1 MMFTQNTAIVCTGLK
16 HAAETERMYTPKEP
30 ELRQA
35 TKRPET
41 AARAR
46 PRPGSLLD
54 LVSDDEDDF
63 RPAYHPSQT
72 AETSRTPFSP
82 NRQQAAISE
91 QINTPPTPVKGQIM
105 GYVAAL
111 RAIGPDDVFQWLKD
125 GLLWIIG
132 ATVLCMAAAL
142 IYAMAAQPRYTVYT
156 DLVID
161 PANLQVVNDDVFGN
175 SPLRDSQLLEVESKL
190 RVLTSRNVLT
200 RVIDS
205 MNLTQDEE
213 FVKPGLFD
221 GIKQLFSSASKD
233 ETEQAKML
241 SAIRALA
248 ERVEARREERSFVV
262 SLGVYTDSPEKS
274 VAVSDAMVDAFEKEI
289 FESAAQSAG
298 RVATTL
304 NDRLEELRR
313 NVTSAEAKVE
323 EFKRRNGLQS
333 ANGELVS
340 TQLVAELNT
349 QVLTAQQRFIEL
361 ETRYKQMQDAISTGR
376 TSTASVFASPAMTA
390 LRQDYDQALLQLNSL
405 KLTYGTRHPRIT
417 AANSDLSTLKAS
429 IDNEARRIADTAF
442 GDMNQAKSALA
453 ALQGKAS
460 EQQTTVYM
468 DNDSQVELRDLERDA
483 RAKAALYETHLT
495 RAQQITEQQQI
506 NTSNIRVIS
515 RAMPPQSRSWP
526 PRTLLLLAA
535 GAFAGIA
542 IGIGLALLFGI
553 LRALRQHQ
561 PRTG

>member
-1 MMFTQNTAIVCTGLK
+1 
-16 HAAETERMYTPKEP
+16 MYTPKEP
-30 ELRQA
+30 DLRQA
-35 TKRPET
+35 MKRPET
-41 AARAR
+41 VARSR

-54 LVSDDEDDF
+54 LVSDEDDDL
-63 RPAYHPSQT
+63 RPAHQASMA
-72 AETSRTPFSP
+72 AETARAAFSP
-82 NRQQAAISE
+82 NRQQAAIAE
-91 QINTPPTPVKGQIM
+91 QINTPSTPVKGQIM

-111 RAIGPDDVFQWLKD
+111 RAIGPDDVFHWLKD

-132 ATVLCMAAAL
+132 ATAVCMAAAFF
-142 IYAMAAQPRYTVYT
+142 YAMTSQPRYTVYT

-161 PANLQVVNDDVFGN
+161 PSNLQVVSDDVFGSN
-175 SPLRDSQLLEVESKL
+175 PQRDSQLLEVESKL
-190 RVLTSRNVLT
+190 RILTSRNVLT

-205 MNLTQDEE
+205 MNLTQDPE
-213 FVKPGLFD
+213 FVKPGILG
-221 GIKQLFSSASKD
+221 GIKELFSSASKD
-233 ETEQAKML
+233 ETQQAKML
-241 SAIRALA
+241 DATRALA

-262 SLGVYTDSPEKS
+262 SLGVYTDNPEKS
-274 VAVSDAMVDAFEKEI
+274 VALSDAIVDAFEKEI

-313 NVTSAEAKVE
+313 NVTNAEAKVE
-323 EFKRRNGLQS
+323 EFKRQKGLQS
-333 ANGELVS
+333 SNGELVS

-349 QVLTAQQRFIEL
+349 QVLTAQQRYIEL
-361 ETRYKQMQDAISTGR
+361 ETRYKQMQEAISTGR
-376 TSTASVFASPAMTA
+376 TGTASVFVSPSMTS

-417 AANSDLSTLKAS
+417 AANSDLTTLKAS
-429 IDNEARRIADTAF
+429 INNEARRIADAAL
-442 GDMNQAKSALA
+442 GDMNQAKSALT
-453 ALQGKAS
+453 ALQGKAN

-526 PRTLLLLAA
+526 PRTLILLAV

-542 IGIGLALLFGI
+542 IGVGLALLFGI
-553 LRALRQHQ
+553 LRALRQHR
-561 PRTG
+561 PRAG

>member
-1 MMFTQNTAIVCTGLK
+1 
-16 HAAETERMYTPKEP
+16 MYTPKEP
-30 ELRQA
+30 DLRQA
-35 TKRPET
+35 LKRPET
-41 AARAR
+41 VARSR

-54 LVSDDEDDF
+54 LVSGEDEDF
-63 RPAYHPSQT
+63 RPAHHASAA
-72 AETSRTPFSP
+72 AETARATFSP
-82 NRQQAAISE
+82 SRQQATIAE
-91 QINTPPTPVKGQIM
+91 TINTPPAPVKGQIM

-111 RAIGPDDVFQWLKD
+111 RAIGPDDVFHWLKD
-125 GLLWIIG
+125 GLLWIVG
-132 ATVLCMAAAL
+132 ATALCVAAAL
-142 IYAMAAQPRYTVYT
+142 IYAMTAQPRYTVYT

-161 PANLQVVNDDVFGN
+161 PSNLQVVNDDVFGSN
-175 SPLRDSQLLEVESKL
+175 PQRDSQLLEVESKL
-190 RVLTSRNVLT
+190 RILTSRNVLT

-205 MNLTQDEE
+205 MNLTQDPE
-213 FVKPGLFD
+213 FVKPGILG
-221 GIKQLFSSASKD
+221 GIKELFSSASKD
-233 ETEQAKML
+233 ETQQAKML
-241 SAIRALA
+241 GATRALA

-262 SLGVYTDSPEKS
+262 SLGVYTDNPEKS
-274 VAVSDAMVDAFEKEI
+274 VTLSDAIVDAFEKEI

-313 NVTSAEAKVE
+313 NVTNAEAKVE
-323 EFKRRNGLQS
+323 EFKRQKGLQS
-333 ANGELVS
+333 SNGELVS
-340 TQLVAELNT
+340 SQLVAELNT
-349 QVLTAQQRFIEL
+349 QVLTAQQRYIEL
-361 ETRYKQMQDAISTGR
+361 ETRYKQMQEAISTGR
-376 TSTASVFASPAMTA
+376 TGTASVFVSPSMTS

-417 AANSDLSTLKAS
+417 AANSDLATLKAS
-429 IDNEARRIADTAF
+429 INNEARRIADAAL

-453 ALQGKAS
+453 ALQGKAN

-526 PRTLLLLAA
+526 PRTLILLAA

-542 IGIGLALLFGI
+542 IGVGLALLFGI

-561 PRTG
+561 PRTA

>member
-1 MMFTQNTAIVCTGLK
+1 
-16 HAAETERMYTPKEP
+16 MYTPKEP
-30 ELRQA
+30 DLRQA
-35 TKRPET
+35 MKRPET
-41 AARAR
+41 VAR

-63 RPAYHPSQT
+63 RSAHQAFTITET
-72 AETSRTPFSP
+72 ARATFSP
-82 NRQQAAISE
+82 NRQQAAIAE
-91 QINTPPTPVKGQIM
+91 QINTPSMPVKGQIM

-111 RAIGPDDVFQWLKD
+111 RAIGPDDVFLWLKD
-125 GLLWIIG
+125 GLLWIVG
-132 ATVLCMAAAL
+132 ATVLCIAAAL
-142 IYAMAAQPRYTVYT
+142 IYAMFAQPRYTVYT

-161 PANLQVVNDDVFGN
+161 PSNLQVVNDDVFGS

-190 RVLTSRNVLT
+190 RILTSRNVLT

-205 MNLTQDEE
+205 LNLTQDPE
-213 FVKPGLFD
+213 FVKPGMFD
-221 GIKQLFSSASKD
+221 GIKQLISSASKD
-233 ETEQAKML
+233 ETQQAKML
-241 SAIRALA
+241 GATRALA

-262 SLGVYTDSPEKS
+262 SLGVYTDSPAKS
-274 VAVSDAMVDAFEKEI
+274 VTLSDAIVDAFEKEI

-304 NDRLEELRR
+304 NDRLDELRR
-313 NVTSAEAKVE
+313 NVTNAEAKVE
-323 EFKRRNGLQS
+323 EFKRQKGLQS
-333 ANGELVS
+333 SNGELVS

-349 QVLTAQQRFIEL
+349 QVLTAQQRYIEL
-361 ETRYKQMQDAISTGR
+361 ETRYKQMQEAISTGR
-376 TSTASVFASPAMTA
+376 TGTASVFASPAMTA

-417 AANSDLSTLKAS
+417 AALSDLSTLKTS
-429 IDNEARRIADTAF
+429 INTEARRIADAAF
-442 GDMNQAKSALA
+442 GDKNQAKSALS
-453 ALQGKAS
+453 ALQGKAN
-460 EQQTTVYM
+460 EQQTNVYM

-526 PRTLLLLAA
+526 PRTLILLAV

-553 LRALRQHQ
+553 LRALRQYR

>member
-1 MMFTQNTAIVCTGLK
+1 
-16 HAAETERMYTPKEP
+16 MYTPKEP
-30 ELRQA
+30 DLRQA
-35 TKRPET
+35 LKRPET
-41 AARAR
+41 VARSR

-54 LVSDDEDDF
+54 LVSDEDEDF
-63 RPAYHPSQT
+63 RPAHHASAA
-72 AETSRTPFSP
+72 AETARATFSP
-82 NRQQAAISE
+82 SRQQATIAE
-91 QINTPPTPVKGQIM
+91 HINTPPAPVKGQIM

-111 RAIGPDDVFQWLKD
+111 RAIGPDDVFHWLKD
-125 GLLWIIG
+125 GLLWIVG
-132 ATVLCMAAAL
+132 ATALCVAAAL
-142 IYAMAAQPRYTVYT
+142 IYAMTAQPRYTVYT

-161 PANLQVVNDDVFGN
+161 PSNLQVVNDDVFGSN
-175 SPLRDSQLLEVESKL
+175 PQRDSQLLEVESKL
-190 RVLTSRNVLT
+190 RILTSRNVLT

-205 MNLTQDEE
+205 MNLTQDPE
-213 FVKPGLFD
+213 FVKPGILG
-221 GIKQLFSSASKD
+221 GIKELFSSASKD
-233 ETEQAKML
+233 ETQQAKML
-241 SAIRALA
+241 GATRALA

-262 SLGVYTDSPEKS
+262 SLGVYTDNPEKS
-274 VAVSDAMVDAFEKEI
+274 VTLSDAIVDAFEKEI

-313 NVTSAEAKVE
+313 NVTNAEAKVE
-323 EFKRRNGLQS
+323 EFKRQKGLQS
-333 ANGELVS
+333 SNGELVS

-349 QVLTAQQRFIEL
+349 QVLTAQQRYIEL
-361 ETRYKQMQDAISTGR
+361 ETRYKQMQEAISTGR
-376 TSTASVFASPAMTA
+376 TGTASVFVSPSMTS

-417 AANSDLSTLKAS
+417 AANSDLATLKAS
-429 IDNEARRIADTAF
+429 INNEARRIADAAL

-453 ALQGKAS
+453 ALQGKAN

-526 PRTLLLLAA
+526 PRTLILLAA

-542 IGIGLALLFGI
+542 IGVGLALLFGI

-561 PRTG
+561 PRTA

>member
-1 MMFTQNTAIVCTGLK
+1 
-16 HAAETERMYTPKEP
+16 MYTPKEP
-30 ELRQA
+30 DLRQA
-35 TKRPET
+35 MKRPEP
-41 AARAR
+41 AVRSR
-46 PRPGSLLD
+46 PRAGSLLD

-63 RPAYHPSQT
+63 HPARHASAA
-72 AETSRTPFSP
+72 AETARATFSP
-82 NRQQAAISE
+82 TRQQAAIAE
-91 QINTPPTPVKGQIM
+91 QINAPSTPVKGQIM

-111 RAIGPDDVFQWLKD
+111 RAIGPDDILLWLKD
-125 GLLWIIG
+125 GLLWIVG
-132 ATVLCMAAAL
+132 ATALCVAAAL
-142 IYAMAAQPRYTVYT
+142 IYAMTAQPRYTVYT

-161 PANLQVVNDDVFGN
+161 PSNLQVVNDDVFGSN
-175 SPLRDSQLLEVESKL
+175 PQRDSQLLEVESKL
-190 RVLTSRNVLT
+190 RILTSRNVLT

-205 MNLTQDEE
+205 MNLTQDPE
-213 FVKPGLFD
+213 FVKPGLLG
-221 GIKQLFSSASKD
+221 GIKELFSSASKD
-233 ETEQAKML
+233 ETQQAKL
-241 SAIRALA
+241 LGATRALS

-262 SLGVYTDSPEKS
+262 SLGVYTDNPEKS
-274 VAVSDAMVDAFEKEI
+274 VTLSDAIVDAFEKEI

-313 NVTSAEAKVE
+313 NVTDAEAKVE
-323 EFKRRNGLQS
+323 EFKRQKGLQS
-333 ANGELVS
+333 SNGELVS
-340 TQLVAELNT
+340 SQLVAELNT
-349 QVLTAQQRFIEL
+349 QVLTAQQRYIEL
-361 ETRYKQMQDAISTGR
+361 ETRYKQMQEAISTGR
-376 TSTASVFASPAMTA
+376 TGTASVFVSPSMTS

-417 AANSDLSTLKAS
+417 AANSDLATLKAS
-429 IDNEARRIADTAF
+429 INNEARRIADAAL

-453 ALQGKAS
+453 ALQGKAN

-526 PRTLLLLAA
+526 PRTLILLAV

-542 IGIGLALLFGI
+542 IGVGLALLFGI
-553 LRALRQHQ
+553 LRALRQEQ
-561 PRTG
+561 PRAG

>member
-1 MMFTQNTAIVCTGLK
+1 
-16 HAAETERMYTPKEP
+16 MYTPKEP
-30 ELRQA
+30 DLRQA
-35 TKRPET
+35 IKRPET
-41 AARAR
+41 VARSR

-54 LVSDDEDDF
+54 LVSDDDEDF
-63 RPAYHPSQT
+63 RPAHQAST
-72 AETSRTPFSP
+72 ADEAARPTFTP
-82 NRQQAAISE
+82 NRQQAAIAE
-91 QINTPPTPVKGQIM
+91 QINAPSTPVKGQIM

-132 ATVLCMAAAL
+132 ATVLCVAAAL
-142 IYAMAAQPRYTVYT
+142 IYAMVAQPRYTVYT

-161 PANLQVVNDDVFGN
+161 PANLQVVSDDVFGN

-213 FVKPGLFD
+213 FVKPGLLD
-221 GIKQLFSSASKD
+221 GLKQLFSSATKD
-233 ETEQAKML
+233 ETQQTKML

-274 VAVSDAMVDAFEKEI
+274 VALSGAIVDAFEKEI

-313 NVTSAEAKVE
+313 NVTNAEAKVE
-323 EFKRRNGLQS
+323 EFKRQKGLQS
-333 ANGELVS
+333 SNGELVS
-340 TQLVAELNT
+340 TRLVAELNT
-349 QVLTAQQRFIEL
+349 QVLTAQQRYIEL
-361 ETRYKQMQDAISTGR
+361 ETRYKQMQQAISTGQ
-376 TSTASVFASPAMTA
+376 TGTASVFVSPTMTA

-405 KLTYGTRHPRIT
+405 KLTYGARHPRIT
-417 AANSDLSTLKAS
+417 AANSDLTTLKAS
-429 IDNEARRIADTAF
+429 INNEARRIADAAL

-453 ALQGKAS
+453 ALQGKAN

-495 RAQQITEQQQI
+495 RSQQITEQQQI

-526 PRTLLLLAA
+526 PRTLILLAL

-542 IGIGLALLFGI
+542 TGIGLALSFGI

>member
-1 MMFTQNTAIVCTGLK
+1 
-16 HAAETERMYTPKEP
+16 MYTPKEP
-30 ELRQA
+30 DLRQA
-35 TKRPET
+35 MKRPET
-41 AARAR
+41 VARSR

-54 LVSDDEDDF
+54 LVSDDNDDF
-63 RPAYHPSQT
+63 RPAHHPSAA
-72 AETSRTPFSP
+72 AESARATFSP
-82 NRQQAAISE
+82 NRQQAAIAE
-91 QINTPPTPVKGQIM
+91 HINAPSTPVKGQIM

-111 RAIGPDDVFQWLKD
+111 RVIGPDDIFLWLKD
-125 GLLWIIG
+125 GLFWIIS
-132 ATVLCMAAAL
+132 ATVLCVAAAS
-142 IYAMAAQPRYTVYT
+142 IYAMVAQPRYTVYT

-161 PANLQVVNDDVFGN
+161 PSNLQVVNDDVFGSN
-175 SPLRDSQLLEVESKL
+175 PQRDSQLLEVESKL
-190 RVLTSRNVLT
+190 RILTSRNVLT

-205 MNLTQDEE
+205 MDLTQDPE
-213 FVKPGLFD
+213 FVKPGIF
-221 GIKQLFSSASKD
+221 GGFKELFSSASKD
-233 ETEQAKML
+233 ETQQAKML
-241 SAIRALA
+241 GATRALA

-262 SLGVYTDSPEKS
+262 SLGVYTDNPEKS
-274 VAVSDAMVDAFEKEI
+274 VTLSDAIVDAFEKEI

-313 NVTSAEAKVE
+313 NVTNAEAKVE
-323 EFKRRNGLQS
+323 EFKRQKGLQS
-333 ANGELVS
+333 SNGELVS
-340 TQLVAELNT
+340 SQLVAELNT
-349 QVLTAQQRFIEL
+349 QVLTAQQRYIEL
-361 ETRYKQMQDAISTGR
+361 ETRYKQMQEAISTGR
-376 TSTASVFASPAMTA
+376 TGTASVFASPAMTG

-429 IDNEARRIADTAF
+429 INNEARRIADAAL

-453 ALQGKAS
+453 ALQGKAN

-526 PRTLLLLAA
+526 PRTLILLAV

-542 IGIGLALLFGI
+542 IGIGLALLFGV
-553 LRALRQHQ
+553 LRALRHHQ
-561 PRTG
+561 PHAN

>member
-1 MMFTQNTAIVCTGLK
+1 
-16 HAAETERMYTPKEP
+16 MYTPKEP
-30 ELRQA
+30 DLRPA
-35 TKRPET
+35 IKRPET
-41 AARAR
+41 AARSR
-46 PRPGSLLD
+46 PRAGSLLD

-63 RPAYHPSQT
+63 HPAHHAQAA
-72 AETSRTPFSP
+72 AETARATFSP
-82 NRQQAAISE
+82 TRQQAAIAE
-91 QINTPPTPVKGQIM
+91 QINAPPTPVKGQIM

-111 RAIGPDDVFQWLKD
+111 RSIGPDDIFLWLRD
-125 GLLWIIG
+125 GLLWIIA
-132 ATVLCMAAAL
+132 ATVLCVAAAL
-142 IYAMAAQPRYTVYT
+142 IYAMTAQPRYTVYT

-161 PANLQVVNDDVFGN
+161 PSNLQVVNDDVFGSN
-175 SPLRDSQLLEVESKL
+175 PQRDSQLLEVESKL
-190 RVLTSRNVLT
+190 RILTSRNVLT

-205 MNLTQDEE
+205 MNLTQDPE
-213 FVKPGLFD
+213 FVKPSLLG
-221 GIKQLFSSASKD
+221 GIKALFSSAGKD
-233 ETEQAKML
+233 DTEQAKML
-241 SAIRALA
+241 GATRALS

-262 SLGVYTDSPEKS
+262 SLGVYTDNPEKS
-274 VAVSDAMVDAFEKEI
+274 VALSDAIVDAFEKEI

-313 NVTSAEAKVE
+313 NVTNAEAKVE
-323 EFKRRNGLQS
+323 EFKRQKGLQS
-333 ANGELVS
+333 SNGELVS

-349 QVLTAQQRFIEL
+349 QVLAAQQRYIEL
-361 ETRYKQMQDAISTGR
+361 ETRYKQMQEAISTGR
-376 TSTASVFASPAMTA
+376 TGTASVFVSPTMTT

-417 AANSDLSTLKAS
+417 AANSDLATLKAS
-429 IDNEARRIADTAF
+429 ISNEARRIADTASV
-442 GDMNQAKSALA
+442 DMNQAKSALA
-453 ALQGKAS
+453 ALQGKAN

-526 PRTLLLLAA
+526 PRTLILLTA

-542 IGIGLALLFGI
+542 IGVGLALLFGI
-553 LRALRQHQ
+553 LRILRQHQ
-561 PRTG
+561 PRAG

>member
-1 MMFTQNTAIVCTGLK
+1 
-16 HAAETERMYTPKEP
+16 MYTPKEP
-30 ELRQA
+30 DLRQA
-35 TKRPET
+35 MKRPET
-41 AARAR
+41 VAR

-63 RPAYHPSQT
+63 RPAHQAFT
-72 AETSRTPFSP
+72 ATETARATFSP
-82 NRQQAAISE
+82 NRQQAAIAE
-91 QINTPPTPVKGQIM
+91 QINTPSMPVKGQIM

-111 RAIGPDDVFQWLKD
+111 RAIGPDDVFLWLKD
-125 GLLWIIG
+125 GLLWIVG
-132 ATVLCMAAAL
+132 ATVLCIAAAL
-142 IYAMAAQPRYTVYT
+142 IYAMVAQPRYTVYT

-161 PANLQVVNDDVFGN
+161 PSNLQVVNDDVFGS

-190 RVLTSRNVLT
+190 RILTSRNVLT

-205 MNLTQDEE
+205 MNLTQDPE
-213 FVKPGLFD
+213 FVKPGMFD
-221 GIKQLFSSASKD
+221 GIKQLISSASKD
-233 ETEQAKML
+233 ETQQAKMQG
-241 SAIRALA
+241 ATRALA

-262 SLGVYTDSPEKS
+262 SLGVYTDSPAKS
-274 VAVSDAMVDAFEKEI
+274 VTLSDAIVDAFETEI

-304 NDRLEELRR
+304 NDRLDELRR
-313 NVTSAEAKVE
+313 SVTNAEAKVE
-323 EFKRRNGLQS
+323 EFKRRKGLQS
-333 ANGELVS
+333 SKGELVS

-349 QVLTAQQRFIEL
+349 QVLTAQQRYIEL
-361 ETRYKQMQDAISTGR
+361 ETRYKQMQEAISTGR
-376 TSTASVFASPAMTA
+376 TGTASVFASPAMTA

-417 AANSDLSTLKAS
+417 AALSDLSTLKTS
-429 IDNEARRIADTAF
+429 INNEARRIADAAF
-442 GDMNQAKSALA
+442 GDMNQAKSALS
-453 ALQGKAS
+453 ALQGKAN

-526 PRTLLLLAA
+526 PRTLILLAV

-553 LRALRQHQ
+553 LRALRQYR

>member
-1 MMFTQNTAIVCTGLK
+1 MGLEN
-16 HAAETERMYTPKEP
+16 AAETARMYTPKEP
-30 ELRQA
+30 DLRPA
-35 TKRPET
+35 MKRPET
-41 AARAR
+41 AARSR
-46 PRPGSLLD
+46 PHGGSLLD
-54 LVSDDEDDF
+54 LVSDEDNDL
-63 RPAYHPSQT
+63 RPAHHASAA
-72 AETSRTPFSP
+72 AEAARATFSP
-82 NRQQAAISE
+82 NRQQAAIAKH
-91 QINTPPTPVKGQIM
+91 INTPPTPVKGQIM

-111 RAIGPDDVFQWLKD
+111 RAIGPDDVFHWLRD
-125 GLLWIIG
+125 GLLWIVG
-132 ATVLCMAAAL
+132 ATVLCVAAAL
-142 IYAMAAQPRYTVYT
+142 IYAMSAQPRYTVYT
-156 DLVID
+156 ELVID
-161 PANLQVVNDDVFGN
+161 PSNLQVVNDDVFASN
-175 SPLRDSQLLEVESKL
+175 PQRDSQLLEVESKL
-190 RVLTSRNVLT
+190 RILTSRNVLT

-205 MNLTQDEE
+205 MNLTQDPE
-213 FVKPGLFD
+213 FVKPGILG
-221 GIKQLFSSASKD
+221 GIKELLSSATRD
-233 ETEQAKML
+233 ETQQAKIL
-241 SAIRALA
+241 SATRALA

-262 SLGVYTDSPEKS
+262 ALGVYTDNPEKS
-274 VAVSDAMVDAFEKEI
+274 VALSDAIVDAFEKEI

-313 NVTSAEAKVE
+313 NVTNAEAKVE
-323 EFKRRNGLQS
+323 EFKRQKGLQS
-333 ANGELVS
+333 SNGELVS
-340 TQLVAELNT
+340 TRLVAELNT

-361 ETRYKQMQDAISTGR
+361 ETRYKQMQEAISTGR
-376 TSTASVFASPAMTA
+376 AGTASVFVSPTMTA
-390 LRQDYDQALLQLNSL
+390 LRQDYDEAQLLLNSL

-429 IDNEARRIADTAF
+429 ISNEARRIADAAL

-453 ALQGKAS
+453 ALQGKAN

-526 PRTLLLLAA
+526 PRTLILLAV

-553 LRALRQHQ
+553 LRALRHHQ
-561 PRTG
+561 PRAG

>member
-1 MMFTQNTAIVCTGLK
+1 
-16 HAAETERMYTPKEP
+16 MYTPKEP
-30 ELRQA
+30 DLRQA
-35 TKRPET
+35 LKRPET
-41 AARAR
+41 VARSR

-54 LVSDDEDDF
+54 LVSDDEDDY
-63 RPAYHPSQT
+63 RPAHHASAA
-72 AETSRTPFSP
+72 AETARATFSP
-82 NRQQAAISE
+82 SRQQATIAE
-91 QINTPPTPVKGQIM
+91 TINIPPAPVKGKIM

-111 RAIGPDDVFQWLKD
+111 RAIGPDDVFHWLKD
-125 GLLWIIG
+125 GLLWIVG
-132 ATVLCMAAAL
+132 ATALCVAAAL
-142 IYAMAAQPRYTVYT
+142 IYAMTAQPRYTVYT

-161 PANLQVVNDDVFGN
+161 PSNLQVVNDDVFGSN
-175 SPLRDSQLLEVESKL
+175 PQRDSQLLEVESKL
-190 RVLTSRNVLT
+190 RILTSRNVLT

-205 MNLTQDEE
+205 MNLTQDPE
-213 FVKPGLFD
+213 FVKPGILG
-221 GIKQLFSSASKD
+221 GIKELFSSASKD
-233 ETEQAKML
+233 ETQQAKML
-241 SAIRALA
+241 GATRALA

-262 SLGVYTDSPEKS
+262 SLGVYTDNPEKS
-274 VAVSDAMVDAFEKEI
+274 VTLSDAIVDAFEKEI

-313 NVTSAEAKVE
+313 NVTNAEAKVE
-323 EFKRRNGLQS
+323 EFKRQKGLQS
-333 ANGELVS
+333 SNGELVS

-349 QVLTAQQRFIEL
+349 QVLTAQQRYIEL
-361 ETRYKQMQDAISTGR
+361 ETRYKQMQEAISTGR
-376 TSTASVFASPAMTA
+376 TGTASVFVSPSMTS

-417 AANSDLSTLKAS
+417 AANSDLATLKAS
-429 IDNEARRIADTAF
+429 INNEARRIADAAL

-453 ALQGKAS
+453 ALQGKAN

-526 PRTLLLLAA
+526 PRTLILLAA

-542 IGIGLALLFGI
+542 IGVGLALLFGI

-561 PRTG
+561 PRTA

>member
-1 MMFTQNTAIVCTGLK
+1 
-16 HAAETERMYTPKEP
+16 MYTPKEP
-30 ELRQA
+30 DLRQA
-35 TKRPET
+35 MKRPET
-41 AARAR
+41 VARSR

-54 LVSDDEDDF
+54 LVSGDDEDF
-63 RPAYHPSQT
+63 RPAYHASAA
-72 AETSRTPFSP
+72 AETARATFSP
-82 NRQQAAISE
+82 NRQQAVIAE
-91 QINTPPTPVKGQIM
+91 QINARPTPVKGQIM

-111 RAIGPDDVFQWLKD
+111 RAIGPDDVFHWLKD

-132 ATVLCMAAAL
+132 ATVLCVAAAFV
-142 IYAMAAQPRYTVYT
+142 YAMAAQPRYTVYT

-161 PANLQVVNDDVFGN
+161 PSNLQVVSDDVFGSN
-175 SPLRDSQLLEVESKL
+175 PLRDSQLLEVESKL
-190 RVLTSRNVLT
+190 RILTSRNVLT
-200 RVIDS
+200 RVIDG
-205 MNLTQDEE
+205 MNLTQDPE
-213 FVKPGLFD
+213 FVKPGILG
-221 GIKQLFSSASKD
+221 GIKELFSSTSKA
-233 ETEQAKML
+233 ETQQAKML
-241 SAIRALA
+241 GATRALA

-262 SLGVYTDSPEKS
+262 SLGVYSDNAEKS
-274 VAVSDAMVDAFEKEI
+274 VALSDAIVDAFEKEI

-304 NDRLEELRR
+304 NDRLEELRH
-313 NVTSAEAKVE
+313 NVTNAEAKVE
-323 EFKRRNGLQS
+323 EFKRQKGLQS
-333 ANGELVS
+333 SNGELVS

-349 QVLTAQQRFIEL
+349 QVLTAQQRYIEL
-361 ETRYKQMQDAISTGR
+361 ETRYKQMQEAISTGR
-376 TSTASVFASPAMTA
+376 TGTASVFASPAMTS

-429 IDNEARRIADTAF
+429 INNEARRIADTAF
-442 GDMNQAKSALA
+442 ADVNQAKSALA
-453 ALQGKAS
+453 ALQGKAN

-526 PRTLLLLAA
+526 PRTLILLAA

>member
-1 MMFTQNTAIVCTGLK
+1 
-16 HAAETERMYTPKEP
+16 MYTPKEP
-30 ELRQA
+30 DLRQA
-35 TKRPET
+35 MKRPET
-41 AARAR
+41 AARSR
-46 PRPGSLLD
+46 PRAGSLLD

-63 RPAYHPSQT
+63 RPAHHAPAT
-72 AETSRTPFSP
+72 AETARATFSP
-82 NRQQAAISE
+82 TRQQAAIAE
-91 QINTPPTPVKGQIM
+91 QINAPPTPVKGQIM

-111 RAIGPDDVFQWLKD
+111 RSIGPDDVFLWLRD
-125 GLLWIIG
+125 GLLWIIA
-132 ATVLCMAAAL
+132 ATVLCVAAAL
-142 IYAMAAQPRYTVYT
+142 IYAMTAQPRYTVYT

-161 PANLQVVNDDVFGN
+161 PSNLQVVNDDVFGSN
-175 SPLRDSQLLEVESKL
+175 PQRDSQLLEVESKL
-190 RVLTSRNVLT
+190 RILTSRNVLT

-205 MNLTQDEE
+205 MNLTQDPE
-213 FVKPGLFD
+213 FVKPGLLE
-221 GIKQLFSSASKD
+221 GIKTLFSSASKD
-233 ETEQAKML
+233 ETEQAKL
-241 SAIRALA
+241 LGATRALS
-248 ERVEARREERSFVV
+248 ERVGARREERSFVV
-262 SLGVYTDSPEKS
+262 SLGVYTDNPEKS
-274 VAVSDAMVDAFEKEI
+274 VALSDAIVDAFEKEI

-313 NVTSAEAKVE
+313 NVTNAEAKVE
-323 EFKRRNGLQS
+323 EFKRQKGLQS
-333 ANGELVS
+333 SNGELVS

-349 QVLTAQQRFIEL
+349 QVLAAQQRYIEL
-361 ETRYKQMQDAISTGR
+361 ETRYKQMQEAISTGR
-376 TSTASVFASPAMTA
+376 TGTASVFVSPTMTT

-417 AANSDLSTLKAS
+417 AANSDLATLKAS
-429 IDNEARRIADTAF
+429 ISNEARRIADAAS

-453 ALQGKAS
+453 ALQGKAN

-526 PRTLLLLAA
+526 PRTLILLAA

-542 IGIGLALLFGI
+542 IGVGLALLFGI
-553 LRALRQHQ
+553 MRTLRQHQ
-561 PRTG
+561 PRAG

>member
-1 MMFTQNTAIVCTGLK
+1 
-16 HAAETERMYTPKEP
+16 MYTPKEP
-30 ELRQA
+30 DLRPA
-35 TKRPET
+35 IKRPET
-41 AARAR
+41 AARSR
-46 PRPGSLLD
+46 PRAGSLLD

-63 RPAYHPSQT
+63 HPAHHAQAA
-72 AETSRTPFSP
+72 AETARATFSP
-82 NRQQAAISE
+82 TRQQAAIAE
-91 QINTPPTPVKGQIM
+91 QINEPPTPVKGQIM

-111 RAIGPDDVFQWLKD
+111 RSIGPDDIFLWLRD
-125 GLLWIIG
+125 GLLWIIA
-132 ATVLCMAAAL
+132 ATVLCVAAAL
-142 IYAMAAQPRYTVYT
+142 IYAMTAQPRYTVYT

-161 PANLQVVNDDVFGN
+161 PSNLQVVNDDVFGSN
-175 SPLRDSQLLEVESKL
+175 PQRDSQLLEVESKL
-190 RVLTSRNVLT
+190 RILTSRNVLT

-205 MNLTQDEE
+205 MNLTQDPE
-213 FVKPGLFD
+213 FVKPSLLG
-221 GIKQLFSSASKD
+221 GIKALLSSAGKD
-233 ETEQAKML
+233 DTEQAKML
-241 SAIRALA
+241 GATRALS

-262 SLGVYTDSPEKS
+262 SLGVYTDNPEKS
-274 VAVSDAMVDAFEKEI
+274 VALSDAIVDAFEKEI

-313 NVTSAEAKVE
+313 NVTNAEAKVE
-323 EFKRRNGLQS
+323 EFKRQKGLQS
-333 ANGELVS
+333 SNGELVS

-349 QVLTAQQRFIEL
+349 QVLAAQQRYIEL
-361 ETRYKQMQDAISTGR
+361 ETRYKQMQEAISTGR
-376 TSTASVFASPAMTA
+376 TGTASVFVSPTMTT

-417 AANSDLSTLKAS
+417 AANSDLATLKAS
-429 IDNEARRIADTAF
+429 VSNEARRIADTASV
-442 GDMNQAKSALA
+442 DMNQSKSALA
-453 ALQGKAS
+453 ALQGKAN

-526 PRTLLLLAA
+526 PRTLILLTA

-542 IGIGLALLFGI
+542 IGVGLALLFGI
-553 LRALRQHQ
+553 LRTLRQHQ
-561 PRTG
+561 PRAG

>member
-1 MMFTQNTAIVCTGLK
+1 
-16 HAAETERMYTPKEP
+16 MYTPKEP
-30 ELRQA
+30 DLRQA
-35 TKRPET
+35 IKRPET
-41 AARAR
+41 VARSR

-54 LVSDDEDDF
+54 LVSDEDEDF
-63 RPAYHPSQT
+63 RPAYQASAT
-72 AETSRTPFSP
+72 AETARATFSP
-82 NRQQAAISE
+82 NRQQAAIAE
-91 QINTPPTPVKGQIM
+91 HINTPSTPVKGQIM

-111 RAIGPDDVFQWLKD
+111 RAIGPDDVFLWLKS

-132 ATVLCMAAAL
+132 TTVLCVAAAL
-142 IYAMAAQPRYTVYT
+142 VYAMVAQPRYTVYT

-161 PANLQVVNDDVFGN
+161 PSNLQVVSDDVFGSN
-175 SPLRDSQLLEVESKL
+175 PLRDSQLLEVESKL
-190 RVLTSRNVLT
+190 RILTSRNVLT

-205 MNLTQDEE
+205 MNLTQDQE
-213 FVKPGLFD
+213 FVKPGIFD
-221 GIKQLFSSASKD
+221 GLKDLFSSATKD
-233 ETEQAKML
+233 ETQHAKML
-241 SAIRALA
+241 AATRALA

-274 VAVSDAMVDAFEKEI
+274 VTLSDAIVDAFEKEI

-313 NVTSAEAKVE
+313 NVTNAEAKVE
-323 EFKRRNGLQS
+323 EFKRQKGLQS
-333 ANGELVS
+333 SNGELVS
-340 TQLVAELNT
+340 TRLVAELNT
-349 QVLTAQQRFIEL
+349 QVLTAQQRYIEL
-361 ETRYKQMQDAISTGR
+361 ETRYKQMQEAISTGQ
-376 TSTASVFASPAMTA
+376 TGTASVFVSPTMTA

-417 AANSDLSTLKAS
+417 AANSDLTTLKAS
-429 IDNEARRIADTAF
+429 INNEARRIADAAL

-453 ALQGKAS
+453 ALQGKAN

-526 PRTLLLLAA
+526 PRTLILLAL
-535 GAFAGIA
+535 GAFGGIA